1 MILSIHKAYT
11 ISRLSIHKAYTTMY
25 LFKPVF
31 TLGGV
36 VLYVVTSLL

>member
-11 ISRLSIHKAYTTMY
+11 ISGLSIHKAYTTMY

-36 VLYVVTSLL
+36 VFYVVTSLL

>member
-11 ISRLSIHKAYTTMY
+11 ILDLAYTKPTQTMY

-36 VLYVVTSLL
+36 VFYVVTNLL

>member
-11 ISRLSIHKAYTTMY
+11 ISGLSIHKVYTTMY

-36 VLYVVTSLL
+36 VFYVVTSLL